1 MEEGWIRLE
10 GIGRG
15 KGRGSSSYRLCPRC
29 CFWDG
34 ESVQGS
40 ITGIKRRP
48 VFHSVTKMDIGDSYP
63 ARLSQGGALV
73 ASLARRS
80 RVRFFVVL
88 NWNRKRAV
96 SCFQSTFERVK
107 FP

>member
-1 MEEGWIRLE
+1 MDSSPRTSKIGGGEEVLRVIDCVLGVASGTR
-10 GIGRG
+10 
-15 KGRGSSSYRLCPRC
+15 
-29 CFWDG
+29 

-48 VFHSVTKMDIGDSYP
+48 VSPRDGKEKNSYP
-63 ARLSQGGALV
+63 AWLSQGDALV

-80 RVRFFVVL
+80 RVGFFVVL

-96 SCFQSTFERVK
+96 FTCFQSTLEYVK
-107 FP
+107 FC